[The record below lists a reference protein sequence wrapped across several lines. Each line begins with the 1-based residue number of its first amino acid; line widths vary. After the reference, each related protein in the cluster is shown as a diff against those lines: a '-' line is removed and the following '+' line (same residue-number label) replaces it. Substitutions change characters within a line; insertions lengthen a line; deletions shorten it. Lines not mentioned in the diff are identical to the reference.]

1 MYKILFYHCNDRLGL
16 DREGIQ
22 IYLGVAALYLKTF
35 IDKTNPGISQQ
46 LEWLLPIQRKMS
58 DDELVSLLNQ
68 INPNFFCTSNYIWN
82 HSFIMEQL
90 SRIKTRIPKETVII
104 SGGPSIDVNID
115 KDFFTKHPYVDYA
128 IYGAGEIAFNDIITS
143 IVTNKK
149 IIALNTS
156 NCAWF
161 DKRNNKQVVAGYK
174 YVPQLAWSPYLSNEN
189 FFTSIIDNEHKNNVS
204 VILPYDLTR
213 GCPYS
218 CTFCDWSGG
227 FTNKTTRRKGT
238 YKDEI
243 DLFFKLQIKNLYLSD
258 ANVGQYDEDIDM
270 ISYLVEKNINDNA
283 GFKIDGNFSKLR
295 KENNL
300 KIYHLM
306 AKGNLFT
313 DFAGFTISVQ
323 DINLNV
329 LKNINRPDVGWTV
342 HKKII
347 RELKECYPWI
357 NSKVQIIQG
366 LPGQTVVSWRE
377 TLGELSRENLQL
389 AIYISEL
396 LPASPSARDEDYQ
409 NKFNFKYSTSL
420 RYSKNDYYRGKFP
433 ESCFSFSKADFV
445 EMTILSH
452 MYAALTTI
460 KVQWYENFDCELVVD
475 YFLQTPNYQRLRNNL
490 WTNWNEYDRFF
501 YTINFDGETK
511 NISACCIFD
520 IASDWAINTNF
531 ILMTMKAVYKGN
543 SFKTAFKKML
553 SKNANGNKFNLK
565 ILQGYTA

>member
-1 MYKILFYHCNDRLGL
+1 
-16 DREGIQ
+16 
-22 IYLGVAALYLKTF
+22 
-35 IDKTNPGISQQ
+35 
-46 LEWLLPIQRKMS
+46 
-58 DDELVSLLNQ
+58 
-68 INPNFFCTSNYIWN
+68 
-82 HSFIMEQL
+82 
-90 SRIKTRIPKETVII
+90 
-104 SGGPSIDVNID
+104 
-115 KDFFTKHPYVDYA
+115 
-128 IYGAGEIAFNDIITS
+128 
-143 IVTNKK
+143 
-149 IIALNTS
+149 
-156 NCAWF
+156 
-161 DKRNNKQVVAGYK
+161 
-174 YVPQLAWSPYLSNEN
+174 
-189 FFTSIIDNEHKNNVS
+189 
-204 VILPYDLTR
+204 
-213 GCPYS
+213 
-218 CTFCDWSGG
+218 
-227 FTNKTTRRKGT
+227 
-238 YKDEI
+238 
-243 DLFFKLQIKNLYLSD
+243 
-258 ANVGQYDEDIDM
+258 
-270 ISYLVEKNINDNA
+270 
-283 GFKIDGNFSKLR
+283 
-295 KENNL
+295 
-300 KIYHLM
+300 M